1 MPTFSRSL
9 EQSLHRAL
17 ALANQ
22 RHHECATL
30 EHLLLALVG
39 DQDAATLMRACNVDI
54 EKLRR
59 GLETYVQSELGEL
72 VTDGSEDSKPTAG
85 FQRVIQRAVI
95 HVQSSG
101 RDEVTGANVL
111 VAIFAERESPAAYFL
126 QEQGMMR
133 SDAVSYGIAKRTG
146 LTERPPPVER
156 QIGERRIG
164 ESAIMQDITIEIR
177 RARSSDAE
185 PLAATHDLAWRTA
198 YQGIIPGPEL
208 DKLINRRGAEW
219 WEGAIRKGSRI
230 WILVFGD
237 TVAGY
242 TNYGR
247 NRARSLPYTWEIY
260 ELYLRP
266 EFQRRG
272 FGRRLFEAARR
283 DLTGSGVDSLI
294 VWTLSDN
301 APAVAFFRALGGRQV
316 ARSSEKFGDTSLDK
330 IAYAWPP

>member
-1 MPTFSRSL
+1 MPTFSRRL
-9 EQSLHRAL
+9 EQSLQRAL
-17 ALANQ
+17 ALANE
-22 RHHECATL
+22 RHHEYVTL
-30 EHLLLALVG
+30 EHLLVALVD
-39 DQDAATLMRACNVDI
+39 DQDAAAVMRACNVDI
-54 EKLRR
+54 DKLRPN
-59 GLETYVQSELGEL
+59 LVTYVETDLENL
-72 VTDGSEDSKPTAG
+72 VTDDSEDSKPTAG

-126 QEQGMMR
+126 QEQGMTR
-133 SDAVSYGIAKRTG
+133 SDAVSYGIAKRTR
-146 LTERPPPVER
+146 LTERPTPVEE

-164 ESAIMQDITIEIR
+164 ESSIMQDVTIEIR
-177 RARSSDAE
+177 RARPSDAE
-185 PLAATHDLAWRTA
+185 SLAAVHELAWRTA
-198 YQGIIPGPEL
+198 YLGIIPGAEL
-208 DKLINRRGAEW
+208 DELIVRRRTEW

-230 WILVFGD
+230 SILVFGG

-301 APAVAFFRALGGRQV
+301 APAVAFFRALGGQPV
-316 ARSSEKFGDTSLDK
+316 ARSSEKFGNKSLDK
-330 IAYAWPP
+330 IAYAWP